1 MSPPVVIIG
10 AGLAGL
16 AAARQLAAAG
26 RAATLLEASDGVGGR
41 VRTDAVDGFRLD
53 RGFQVLLTAY
63 PACRE
68 MLDYD
73 ALDLRTFEP
82 GAVVRRGGEWHVLA
96 DPFRRPLTALR
107 SLAGGLGTWRDRA
120 AVLRLRQRA
129 RAGTLDELWARPQQT
144 TRSLLD
150 RERFS
155 ADFATGFLEPWLGGI
170 FLGRDLGTSSRM
182 FDFVYRMMA
191 EGDTAVPALG
201 MGEIPRQLA
210 AALPEGT
217 IRLRTRVRAVVTDGV
232 VLDDGTALA
241 ADVVVVATEGDVAAT
256 LVDIPPPPRP
266 RAAMTVY
273 FAAPNPPR
281 RGRTLLLNGDGTGP
295 INSLAVMSE
304 LSEHLAP
311 SGRAL
316 ISVGVVDAGDL
327 DDADLPAAIRAQ
339 ARGWFGAQVDAWE
352 TLRVDRIRWGQPDQR
367 PEDLEPVAREVC
379 VGPGR
384 YVAGDH
390 RETASLHGA
399 LSSGRRAARAILASE
414 A

>member
-1 MSPPVVIIG
+1 MTPPVVIVG

-16 AAARQLAAAG
+16 AAARELVGAG
-26 RAATLLEASDGVGGR
+26 RRVTILEASDGVGGR
-41 VRTDAVDGFRLD
+41 VRTDLVDGFRLD

-68 MLDYD
+68 VLDYA
-73 ALDLRTFEP
+73 ALDLRAFEP
-82 GAVVRRGGEWHVLA
+82 GALVRRGGEWFTLA
-96 DPFRRPLTALR
+96 DPFRRPLAALR
-107 SLAGGLGTWRDRA
+107 SLPGGLGTWRDRA

-129 RAGTLDELWARPQQT
+129 RRGTLDELWDRPQQS

-191 EGDTAVPALG
+191 EGDTAIPALG

-217 IRLRTRVRAVVTDGV
+217 IRLQARVRAVTPEGV
-232 VLDDGTALA
+232 VLDDGTVLA
-241 ADVVVVATEGDVAAT
+241 AAVVLVATEGDVAAT
-256 LVDIPPPPRP
+256 LVDIPPPSRP
-266 RAAMTVY
+266 RGAVTVHL
-273 FAAPNPPR
+273 AAPVPPR
-281 RGRTLLLNGDGTGP
+281 RGRTLLLNGDGLGP

-311 SGRAL
+311 AGRTL
-316 ISVGVVDAGDL
+316 MSVGVLDPMGL
-327 DDADLPAAIRAQ
+327 DDAALSTAIMAQ

-352 TLRVDRIRWGQPDQR
+352 MLRVDRIRWGQPDQR
-367 PEDLEPVAREVC
+367 PEDLEPVAREVR

-399 LSSGRRAARAILASE
+399 LSSGRRAARAILATE
-414 A
+414 P

>member
-1 MSPPVVIIG
+1 MSPPIVIVG

-16 AAARQLAAAG
+16 AAARELIAAG
-26 RAATLLEASDGVGGR
+26 RHVTILEASDGVGGR
-41 VRTDAVDGFRLD
+41 VRTDVVDGFRLD

-63 PACRE
+63 PACQE
-68 MLDYD
+68 MLDYA
-73 ALDLRTFEP
+73 ALDLRAFEP
-82 GAVVRRGGEWHVLA
+82 GAVVRRGGEWFPLA

-107 SLAGGLGTWRDRA
+107 SLVGGLGTWRDRA

-129 RAGTLDELWARPQQT
+129 RAGTLEELWARPQQT
-144 TRSLLD
+144 THSLLD

-155 ADFATGFLEPWLGGI
+155 TDFTTGFLEPWLGGI

-182 FDFVYRMMA
+182 FDFVYRMMS

-210 AALPEGT
+210 ATLPEGT
-217 IRLRTRVRAVVTDGV
+217 IRLHTRVTAVTTEGV
-232 VLDDGTALA
+232 VLEDGTAVRA
-241 ADVVVVATEGDVAAT
+241 AAVLVATEGDVAAT

-266 RAAMTVY
+266 RAAVTVHL
-273 FAAPNPPR
+273 AAPTPPR
-281 RGRTLLLNGDGTGP
+281 RGRMLLLNGDGTGP

-304 LSEHLAP
+304 LSERLAP
-311 SGRAL
+311 PGQTL
-316 ISVGVVDAGDL
+316 ISVGVLDAQELSDTALG
-327 DDADLPAAIRAQ
+327 AAVRAQ
-339 ARGWFGAQVDAWE
+339 AREWFGAPVEAWE

-367 PEDLEPVAREVC
+367 PEDLEPVAREVR

-390 RETASLHGA
+390 RETASLQGA
-399 LSSGRRAARAILASE
+399 LSSGRRAARAILTTES
-414 A
+414 

>member
-1 MSPPVVIIG
+1 MTSPVVIIG

-16 AAARQLAAAG
+16 AAARELATAG
-26 RAATLLEASDGVGGR
+26 RAVTLLEASDGVGGR
-41 VRTDAVDGFRLD
+41 VRTDVVDGFRLD

-73 ALDLRTFEP
+73 ALDLCAFEP
-82 GAVVRRGGEWHVLA
+82 GAVVRRGGEWYTLA

-129 RAGTLDELWARPQQT
+129 RAGTLDALWTRPQQT

-217 IRLRTRVRAVVTDGV
+217 IRLRTRVRAVTPEGV
-232 VLDDGTALA
+232 VLDDGTPVPAS
-241 ADVVVVATEGDVAAT
+241 VVVVATEGDVAAT

-266 RAAMTVY
+266 RAAVTVHL
-273 FAAPNPPR
+273 AAPVSPR
-281 RGRTLLLNGDGTGP
+281 RGRALMLNGDGTGP
-295 INSLAVMSE
+295 INSLAVMSD

-311 SGRAL
+311 PGRAV
-316 ISVGVVDAGDL
+316 IAVGVLDADGR
-327 DDADLPAAIRAQ
+327 DDADLTAAIRAQ
-339 ARGWFGAQVDAWE
+339 AREWFGAQVDAWE

-367 PEDLEPVAREVC
+367 PEDLEPVAREVR
-379 VGPGR
+379 VAPGR

>member
-1 MSPPVVIIG
+1 VVIVG

-16 AAARQLAAAG
+16 AAARELVAAG
-26 RAATLLEASDGVGGR
+26 RAVTVLEASDGVGGR
-41 VRTDAVDGFRLD
+41 VRTDVVDGFRLD

-68 MLDYD
+68 MLDYA
-73 ALDLRTFEP
+73 ALDLRAFEP
-82 GAVVRRGGEWHVLA
+82 GAVVRRGGEWFVLA
-96 DPFRRPLTALR
+96 DPFRRPVTALR

-129 RAGTLDELWARPQQT
+129 RAGTLDELWQRPQQT

-155 ADFATGFLEPWLGGI
+155 AEFATGFLEPWLGGI

-210 AALPEGT
+210 AGLPEGT
-217 IRLRTRVRAVVTDGV
+217 IRLRTRVRAVTPGGV
-232 VLDDGTALA
+232 ILDDGTTLA
-241 ADVVVVATEGDVAAT
+241 TEVVLVATEGDVAAM

-266 RAAMTVY
+266 RSAVTIHL
-273 FAAPNPPR
+273 AAPAPPR

-304 LSEHLAP
+304 LSDRLAP
-311 SGRAL
+311 AGRAL
-316 ISVGVVDAGDL
+316 ISVGVLDAETR
-327 DDADLPAAIRAQ
+327 DDADLGAAVRAQ
-339 ARGWFGAQVDAWE
+339 AREWFGAQVDAWE

-367 PEDLEPVAREVC
+367 PEDLDPVAREVR

-399 LSSGRRAARAILASE
+399 LSSGRRAARAILATE
-414 A
+414 G